1 MKLCGLFIRCGV
13 KSDGRNP
20 TSLRADARA
29 PIYGKMASPSASN
42 DTMSSRMTAARLALL
57 FLVAASCTPRVDS
70 TNITEASGSWPS
82 FTGMAVPANTPTYIA
97 GFDVAATDTWLTESW
112 FTTGHSHTGLF
123 RSSDNGETWSQALGW
138 DGWPLWQK
146 HFSAAS
152 AVVVAEFE
160 EAGYR
165 LHARLLSTTD
175 AGQHWLARDLP
186 ISDDSTILSIY
197 FVNVSDG
204 WLMLSPGSN
213 GSFGCDQVKESV
225 AILRT
230 QDGGATWSEIV
241 RVDAQHP
248 NAGGIS
254 IDGAK
259 DGLSFASPSTGYI
272 TTSWLEQGN
281 VAYATKDGGDSWTRV
296 TLPFDQSAG
305 IAYTSP
311 PAWLTASAGLISVK
325 IGPRSLMQPCTI
337 QRSPVAPPP
346 LPSPGPWSVEAPSA
360 LVAPNPGSLLLHTS
374 DAGATWSTVAES
386 SQWGDVASIASL
398 DTNHW
403 VVVNGGNLWSTADAG
418 STWKTNRQV
427 LDPRCSFALVG
438 FIDQATGLAST
449 FCQAVAGEI
458 EGCEHTAAYKS
469 DWDCPPIGNSLLVS
483 RDGGHS
489 WSQVGKPLLR

>member
-1 MKLCGLFIRCGV
+1 MNV
-13 KSDGRNP
+13 
-20 TSLRADARA
+20 
-29 PIYGKMASPSASN
+29 
-42 DTMSSRMTAARLALL
+42 ARLALL
-57 FLVAASCTPRVDS
+57 ILLAVSCTPRS
-70 TNITEASGSWPS
+70 GSASITEASGSWPV
-82 FTGMAVPANTPTYIA
+82 FTGRAVPADTPTYIA
-97 GFDVAATDTWLTESW
+97 GLDVAATDTWLTESW

-123 RSSDNGETWSQALGW
+123 RSSDGNKTWSQVLGW
-138 DGWPLWQK
+138 DGWPRWQR

-152 AVVVAEFE
+152 AVVAAEFE

-186 ISDDSTILSIY
+186 VSDDSAIASIY
-197 FVNVSDG
+197 FVTASDG
-204 WLMLSPGSN
+204 WLMLSLGLN
-213 GSFGCDQVKESV
+213 GSVGCGRIKEGV

-241 RVDAQHP
+241 RVDPGHP

-259 DGLSFASPSTGYI
+259 DGLSFASPTTGYL
-272 TTSWLEQGN
+272 TTSSLEQGN
-281 VAYATKDGGDSWTRV
+281 VAYATKDGGDSWTKV
-296 TLPFDQSAG
+296 TLPFDQSSG
-305 IAYTSP
+305 LAYVSAPTWMS
-311 PAWLTASAGLISVK
+311 ASTGLISVK
-325 IGPRSLMQPCTI
+325 IGPRPLMGCQI
-337 QRSPVAPPP
+337 QHSPAASPPP
-346 LPSPGPWSVEAPSA
+346 PSLAPWSVEAPST
-360 LVAPNPGSLLLHTS
+360 LVAPNPGSLLLHTR

-418 STWKTNRQV
+418 STWKSDSKV
-427 LDPRCSFALVG
+427 LDPRCSFALVR
-438 FIDQATGLAST
+438 FTDQATGLAST

-458 EGCEHTAAYKS
+458 QGCEHSADYKS
-469 DWDCPPIGNSLLVS
+469 DWDCPPIGSSMLVS
-483 RDGGHS
+483 GDGGHS